1 MCFSDRDE
9 GVVIIGSGSAVH
21 NLRELWHNMGKPS
34 PKYVMDFDKEMET
47 IAVGLTVSACFAG
60 RGSCTNL

>member
-1 MCFSDRDE
+1 
-9 GVVIIGSGSAVH
+9 
-21 NLRELWHNMGKPS
+21 MGKPS

-60 RGSCTNL
+60 RGP